1 MGAFIYFASA
11 PHRHCKS
18 MQSSSLPTPL
28 SSDETVPSR
37 WVWPLP
43 GMTPPTSTGHGGS
56 VNGLIRMKTILYAV
70 TFTLGS
76 ASFLQVGGFLDRFTR
91 SRAESDSSE
100 GLEMSV

>member
-28 SSDETVPSR
+28 SKDETVPSR

-43 GMTPPTSTGHGGS
+43 GMTPPTSTGHEGS

-76 ASFLQVGGFLDRFTR
+76 SEVGGFLDRFTR
-91 SRAESDSSE
+91 STAESNSSE